1 MFMVKIRL
9 PFWRCGQSPEQLRQ
23 SIGSRPGAV
32 ESRANP
38 VHKLCKSGLST
49 VDAISAAG

>member
-9 PFWRCGQSPEQLRQ
+9 PFLRCGQSPQPLRQ
-23 SIGSRPGAV
+23 SIEALPGAV

-49 VDAISAAG
+49 VHFVSAGG

>member
-9 PFWRCGQSPEQLRQ
+9 PFWRCGQSPQPLRQ
-23 SIGSRPGAV
+23 SIGGSPGAV

-49 VDAISAAG
+49 VHFVSAAG

>member
-9 PFWRCGQSPEQLRQ
+9 PFWRCGQSPQQLRQ
-23 SIGSRPGAV
+23 SIGGSSGAV
-32 ESRANP
+32 ERLANP

-49 VDAISAAG
+49 VHFVSAAG

>member
-9 PFWRCGQSPEQLRQ
+9 PFWRCGQSPQPLRQ
-23 SIGSRPGAV
+23 SIDSLPGAV

-49 VDAISAAG
+49 VHMIIAGG